1 MKRSFTILLFLIAY
15 INMDAGNSD
24 TIDVSKF
31 VAVYNYKC
39 NTKDATGNQVTD
51 SIQFAV
57 QVGQNVNKS
66 EEYYTYL
73 YNSSNSRH
81 SDENWQKMQDALKLN
96 ATVIYQNYP
105 EGRLTSMEAIPPHK
119 YITDEVLP
127 QIKWSLTDDTMRVE
141 GYLCHQATT
150 QFGDRSW
157 SAWYTEEIPSSAGP
171 WKLHG
176 LPGLILYAKDKDNIF
191 SFMLCGM
198 MNDKFPIIFT
208 SDAKA
213 IKIESSKFIKYR
225 NSLLCNDRYLNNP
238 GYYLSKDD
246 LSNNVTVFEPRPGSK
261 DSRIFV
267 NGVFLPQKAH
277 AYQPLELK

>member
-1 MKRSFTILLFLIAY
+1 MKRSFTILVFLIAY
-15 INMDAGNSD
+15 INMNAGNPD

-31 VAVYNYKC
+31 VAVYNYTC

-51 SIQFAV
+51 SIKFAV

-73 YNSSNSRH
+73 YKSSNSRH
-81 SDENWQKMQDALKLN
+81 SDENWEKMQDAFTLN
-96 ATVIYQNYP
+96 AAVIYQNYP
-105 EGRLTSMEAIPPHK
+105 EGRLTSMEALPPHK

-150 QFGDRSW
+150 LFGGRSW

-176 LPGLILYAKDKDNIF
+176 LPGLILYAKDKDNLF
-191 SFMLCGM
+191 SFKLCGM

-208 SDAKA
+208 SDVKA
-213 IKIESSKFIKYR
+213 IKIESSKFTKYR
-225 NSLLCNDRYLNNP
+225 NSLLCNDRYSNNP
-238 GYYLSKDD
+238 GYYIVESALT
-246 LSNNVTVFEPRPGSK
+246 NVTVFKPKPGSE
-261 DSRIFV
+261 DGRIFV
-267 NGVFLPQKAH
+267 DGVFLPQKAH
-277 AYQPLELK
+277 SYQPLELK